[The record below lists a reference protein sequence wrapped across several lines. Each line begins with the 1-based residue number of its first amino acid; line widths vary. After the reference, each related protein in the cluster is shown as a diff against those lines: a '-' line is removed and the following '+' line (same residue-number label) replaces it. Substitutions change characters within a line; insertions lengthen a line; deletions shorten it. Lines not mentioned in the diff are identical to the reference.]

1 MMVKPNERNKME
13 KLPNCYAFIVQTKGY
28 YMIVIN
34 MIFFILGSNSVCVCV
49 SVFMMLIRIYTV
61 DQHVHVVK

>member
-28 YMIVIN
+28 YIIVIN
-34 MIFFILGSNSVCVCV
+34 MIFLFSDLIVCVCV
-49 SVFMMLIRIYTV
+49 FLCLWCLYIYAV